1 MTTTISED
9 ILCKIAETECA
20 ICLSN
25 LTHTDFTS
33 TKCGHWFHSS
43 CILQNMVQRVDCPLC
58 RFKLAEL
65 PYDSDSDDEDVE
77 SDNEEDEDTSDEDS
91 DDEDVESEDDNT
103 EESEETTHSYVPID
117 HSVTCKQ
124 TAQKMLSLGYNVEDM
139 IYILVGRLDRSERTK
154 YTREFRDKFEDD
166 LERILTRETPVD
178 YRDGRTYAQVAMT
191 NEE

>member
-1 MTTTISED
+1 MTNTED

-65 PYDSDSDDEDVE
+65 PYDSELDDED
-77 SDNEEDEDTSDEDS
+77 EEDEEDEDEEDTSDEEDDDIS
-91 DDEDVESEDDNT
+91 DAEEDDED
-103 EESEETTHSYVPID
+103 SEETTHSYVPID
-117 HSVTCKQ
+117 NSVTCKQ

-154 YTREFRDKFEDD
+154 YTREFRDKFEND
-166 LERILTRETPVD
+166 LERILTRELPVD
-178 YRDGRTYAQVAMT
+178 YRDGRTYAQVAMA